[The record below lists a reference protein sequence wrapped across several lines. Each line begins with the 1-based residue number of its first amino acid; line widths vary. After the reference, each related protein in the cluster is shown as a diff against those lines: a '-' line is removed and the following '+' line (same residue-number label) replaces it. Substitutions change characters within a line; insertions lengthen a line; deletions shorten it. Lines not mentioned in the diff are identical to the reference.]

1 MICYQM
7 FLFFTARRPPRSTRT
22 DPLVPY
28 TTLFRS
34 GAVDLR
40 IGHLQHA
47 ADGAQRGARLQ
58 LAEGDDLGDAVVA
71 VLVLHVADHL
81 VAAILAEVDVEVRHR
96 HALGIEEALGQQ
108 GEAQRLEIGD
118 GERPGDHRAG
128 APAAPRPDRDALPL
142 PPLCEAA
149 AQEEEAAE

>member
-47 ADGAQRGARLQ
+47 ADIAQGGARLQ

-81 VAAILAEVDVEVRHR
+81 VAAVLAEVDVEVRR
-96 HALGIEEALGQQ
+96 SEERRVGKESVSTCRSRWSPYNQKKKKTKVSIRNQ
-108 GEAQRLEIGD
+108 CKIT
-118 GERPGDHRAG
+118 HKNSKH
-128 APAAPRPDRDALPL
+128 
-142 PPLCEAA
+142 
-149 AQEEEAAE
+149 